1 VNKLEKIIHTAL
13 LKEATPGQGT
23 SAGDPM
29 AHLAAAA
36 GKSVP
41 AMSDFQKAAFKT
53 QSSPGTAN
61 PAYSSTS
68 PAMAPLPGNDFATM
82 NKEAGVSAI
91 GMGKPWSNQAAYNAL
106 MALGAR
112 PFLAT
117 KSQKGNVDWIPIGQD
132 DIEIYIKGNEPDYSV
147 FEGGFHIGLQLAMYN
162 NPDLPVGTFVYFYE
176 NPNHMY
182 FSYIAYGK
190 WTYVNWEFEPPRRT
204 KTDTGDPVT
213 IGGNIWLMR
222 GGVKEGYIRSRRPGS
237 DEVIYISTKDPG
249 LKNIQKSDWIGHL
262 RGITG
267 IDSLFKHNE
276 PTTITLFGRTINLTA
291 LADSIQAG
299 FDWIGIVVPPIDI
312 VNAVWYM
319 GRGRYFEAIISI
331 IALIPAVGDGIAIVF
346 KSVLKLI
353 KASGRVTFEIAQT
366 IFRRTR
372 TVGIQDEIVIGS
384 VNKCQQFVQLCRKFG
399 FISNQTADAMLK
411 EIDDVV
417 EGLKSFLSKETAQK
431 SLEKSKELQQKI
443 SKRLGLTIPA
453 AAIEKKQWWQK
464 FAGFLKSVGLQS
476 ISQLKYFIADVLTA
490 GGRKVWQWLTVKSV
504 NYWKSAYTM
513 AFKQFKNVLA
523 QDPNKF
529 ALCIMSFTDS
539 AITTKYL
546 GRIAD
551 LLIESTGAARS
562 IARGGTYQGQEVFSF
577 VINGRTAR
585 LTKEQ
590 LIAWIRTNPRTALEK
605 LYSTSRNSYNRLLD
619 QVIKE
624 AATISDNING
634 FWTAFWTD
642 PIRRFIN
649 ENFKFGRLRSKNIPT
664 DTGAGIPRNIASD
677 VYDAFSGIWNNQDFL
692 KRVDIIYNEIQEFL
706 ERKDYGTS
714 ASPSTNNWLNSYLP
728 ATDPNTG
735 EPILGGKDLNTQ
747 SVIFAL
753 FDEAWYQINGTNLSE
768 WLDLADEAIQEL
780 SASQQQSDKLYN
792 DAILQGTMDS
802 LSFQGFVM
810 AKPGN
815 VLYKTAWLKRLV
827 EDGIAVYRGK
837 PTSYKKYKL
846 PGYPLWEVVKNA
858 QPDLKKGTLIAIDPK
873 NGYVFTNNWDGKLPQ
888 SYEDYLKE
896 RKREEQL
903 NKMKNQ

>member
-1 VNKLEKIIHTAL
+1 MDKLEKIIHTAL
-13 LKEATPGQGT
+13 LKEADPGQGT

-182 FSYIAYGK
+182 FSYITYGK
-190 WTYVNWEFEPPRRT
+190 WTYVNWQFEPPRRT

-267 IDSLFKHNE
+267 IDSLFKHNQ

-291 LADSIQAG
+291 LADRIQAG
-299 FDWIGIVVPPIDI
+299 FDWVGIVVPPIDI
-312 VNAVWYM
+312 INAVWYM

-331 IALIPAVGDGIAIVF
+331 IALIPAVGDGIAIAF

-353 KASGRVTFEIAQT
+353 RATGRITFEIAQT

-372 TVGIQDEIVIGS
+372 TIGIQDNIVIGS
-384 VNKCQQFVQLCRKFG
+384 VNNCRKFVQLCRQFG
-399 FISNQTADAMLK
+399 FVSNQTADAMLL

-417 EGLKSFLSKETAQK
+417 QGLKSFLSKETAQK
-431 SLEKSKELQQKI
+431 ALEKSNTLQQKI
-443 SKRLGLTIPA
+443 SNRLGLTSPA
-453 AAIEKKQWWQK
+453 AKETAGKIQK
-464 FAGFLKSVGLQS
+464 IFGKSLGRLGITS
-476 ISQLKYFIADVLTA
+476 ISALKTLLTDVLT
-490 GGRKVWQWLTVKSV
+490 GGARKAWQWMTQKSV

-523 QDPNKF
+523 RDPNKL
-529 ALCIMSFTDS
+529 ALCIMSFIDT
-539 AITTKYL
+539 AVTTKYL

-551 LLIESTGAARS
+551 LLIESTGAART
-562 IARGGTYQGQEVFSF
+562 IARTGTYQGQEVFSF
-577 VINGRTAR
+577 VINGRNSFM
-585 LTKEQ
+585 TKNQ
-590 LIAWIRTNPRTALEK
+590 LIAWIRTNPRRALET
-605 LYSTSRNSYNRLLD
+605 LYSTSRDLYNRLLD
-619 QVIKE
+619 EVVTE
-624 AATISDNING
+624 AATIGDNING

-642 PIRRFIN
+642 PVRRFVN
-649 ENFKFGRLRSKNIPT
+649 ENFKFGRVRSLKVPT
-664 DTGAGIPRNIASD
+664 DTGAGVVRNALSD
-677 VYDAFSGIWNNQDFL
+677 LWDATSGFFNSQDFL
-692 KRVDIIYNEIQEFL
+692 KRLDIIYNELQEFM
-706 ERKDYGTS
+706 ERKDYGTEEGRK
-714 ASPSTNNWLNSYLP
+714 LNQQSILF
-728 ATDPNTG
+728 AAIDAGWHELTG
-735 EPILGGKDLNTQ
+735 KNI
-747 SVIFAL
+747 
-753 FDEAWYQINGTNLSE
+753 SE
-768 WLDLADEAIQEL
+768 TIDAADEAVKEL
-780 SASQQQSDKLYN
+780 SASQEQSDKLY
-792 DAILQGTMDS
+792 DDDILQGTMDS

-837 PTSYKKYKL
+837 PTSYKNYKL

-858 QPDLKKGTLIAIDPK
+858 QGDLKKGTLFAIDPK
-873 NGYVFTNNWDGKLPQ
+873 NGYVFTNNWDGKLPK